1 MLALAVGCTS
11 SSEEASDSEDDDGDD
26 DDDAS
31 PNIEWEVDLGE
42 DISEPLIDADGT
54 LVVVTDEGTVVALD
68 PDDGRE
74 QWSGEIDLQ
83 GRLTWAIDRGSIR
96 RKWLLLPDGG
106 GGSAFSLATGEALY
120 GYYESGTWDE
130 IRFTST
136 DDAFAMSYMGLWYG
150 YAVLCDKTDCRPHA
164 MEDAFTTASGIDG
177 GELVTGIGQDIVQ
190 TEATPDPEVTFSD
203 VDWATRINFDP
214 AHGPLVHD
222 DYIVLTSEDGEV
234 LALDRNDGSEVWS
247 FEADT
252 RMEGAATVD
261 EDEGLVFVAGNDGV
275 VYALT
280 LRGGAERWTYTA
292 RDAVFGGVTVN
303 GDTVYVA
310 SADGTLAALD
320 IDDGGQRWSIDL
332 DDELRVA
339 PVVIAGLVIVADE
352 NGDVYAIREP

>member
-1 MLALAVGCTS
+1 
-11 SSEEASDSEDDDGDD
+11 
-26 DDDAS
+26 
-31 PNIEWEVDLGE
+31 
-42 DISEPLIDADGT
+42 
-54 LVVVTDEGTVVALD
+54 
-68 PDDGRE
+68 
-74 QWSGEIDLQ
+74 
-83 GRLTWAIDRGSIR
+83 
-96 RKWLLLPDGG
+96 
-106 GGSAFSLATGEALY
+106 
-120 GYYESGTWDE
+120 
-130 IRFTST
+130 
-136 DDAFAMSYMGLWYG
+136 
-150 YAVLCDKTDCRPHA
+150 